1 MIGADF
7 AFGYPLADE
16 GSFFPGL
23 QFQPKTAATLW
34 DLVEKYTRFDNNFY
48 GADFYKR
55 KDLEFHRYYLSPY
68 GKGDRYRFRQ
78 RLTEIACSAI
88 TAPHPVLKCI
98 GAANVGTGSL
108 AGMRILR
115 YLSVEMP
122 ELLSIWPFRQPTT
135 NSGIVEVFPR
145 LYFKLANTLPSLWQN
160 QENINQT
167 LAFYKSEKLSDQ
179 IEINREDEADALVS
193 AAALRF
199 LSSDEELWSAPK
211 IFEAAIKAEGWIF
224 GVK

>member
-1 MIGADF
+1 
-7 AFGYPLADE
+7 
-16 GSFFPGL
+16 
-23 QFQPKTAATLW
+23 
-34 DLVEKYTRFDNNFY
+34 
-48 GADFYKR
+48 
-55 KDLEFHRYYLSPY
+55 
-68 GKGDRYRFRQ
+68 
-78 RLTEIACSAI
+78 
-88 TAPHPVLKCI
+88 
-98 GAANVGTGSL
+98 
-108 AGMRILR
+108 MRILR

-167 LAFYKSEKLSDQ
+167 LAFYKSEKLSEQ

>member
-1 MIGADF
+1 M
-7 AFGYPLADE
+7 E
-16 GSFFPGL
+16 
-23 QFQPKTAATLW
+23 
-34 DLVEKYTRFDNNFY
+34 FY
-48 GADFYKR
+48 
-55 KDLEFHRYYLSPY
+55 RYYLSPY

-115 YLSVEMP
+115 YLSAAMSDS
-122 ELLSIWPFRQPTT
+122 LSIWPFRQPTK
-135 NSGIVEVFPR
+135 NSAIVEVFPR
-145 LYFKLANTLPSLWQN
+145 LYFKLANTDPSLWQN
-160 QENINQT
+160 RENINQT
-167 LAFYKSEKLSDQ
+167 LAFYKSEKLSDH

-193 AAALRF
+193 AAALRL
-199 LSSDEELWSAPK
+199 LSSDEELWSAPQS
-211 IFEAAIKAEGWIF
+211 FEAAIKAEGWIF